1 MHAHWREHAK
11 SEPPHRTLSC
21 DVWQLTSLDLTCNKL
36 GAEGAKAIAGA
47 LSSGMAVL
55 KKIVLSTN
63 DIEDEGAVAIGESLM
78 SNWTLEELDLAGC
91 SIGVMGGK
99 ALGAGLQDG
108 SALLTSLDVGFNA
121 LDEEAAL
128 SIVRAARKH
137 DKMTILGLGKCKIG
151 PTGAQEIADYVLC
164 TSMLTS
170 LNVAYNRFGP
180 EGAQAIAG
188 ALSGGVAVLNSI
200 DLYGNEIGATGAIAM
215 ANAMASGREVR
226 QDVVL
231 TSLNLE
237 HYYLDV
243 EQLKLMEIAL
253 EPIREAPAPAPEP
266 EPPSE
271 PQEPPR
277 ASRWTRLLSSTVQA
291 GVLEATPPRASS
303 PSRWTRLLSSAL
315 DATPSQASSTSRL
328 SRVVQGATPPRD
340 SSPNRWQRRV
350 HSAEPAP
357 PRAVS
362 PGSRWGGVQ
371 KMVKSAERP
380 SRRTRTSLT
389 L

>member
-21 DVWQLTSLDLTCNKL
+21 DVWQLTSLDLTFNKL
-36 GAEGAKAIAGA
+36 SAEGAKAIAGA

-63 DIEDEGAVAIGESLM
+63 SIKDEGAVAIAESLM

-253 EPIREAPAPAPEP
+253 EPIPKAP
-266 EPPSE
+266 
-271 PQEPPR
+271 PPR
-277 ASRWTRLLSSTVQA
+277 ASRWTRLLSSTV
-291 GVLEATPPRASS
+291 EATPPRASS

-371 KMVKSAERP
+371 KMVKSAERS